1 MYRRSGSMLLVII
14 CALMLPAI
22 PAAQQGTTEVRGQVT
37 DAQGGVLP
45 GVTVTVRNQDTG
57 MYRETVSNAEGTFF
71 VSGIVPGMYQIE
83 AELQGFK
90 KYSRRDVRLEIGKTA
105 TADVRLDVG
114 SLTEVIDVRA
124 ETPIVDVTSK
134 EVGGSVTA
142 RELVE
147 LPSVNRNFVGF
158 VGLLPGIIPSISTE
172 SFGSDSVT
180 VNGQDPRN
188 NNYML
193 DGANN
198 NDDVIGQRAGTQ
210 ARTAIESVQ
219 EFQVIT
225 NQFDAEFGRT
235 TGAVINAVTKQG
247 TNRFRGSAFG
257 FFQDASLTKRD
268 FFAELGD
275 LPKPD
280 TSQQQ
285 FGGTIGGPILRDR
298 AHFFFSAERVRIDE
312 GITIFTPAR
321 PEFNTTTTERT
332 RVWNTVVRA
341 DHQLTPNQTWGVRW
355 LREASPQFNQVI
367 GDVTLD
373 AAREESDVDQ
383 TVVGTL
389 NSVLGNTR
397 VNTLRV
403 AWTQEDVAFANPCFN
418 TNGRIQANCLPT
430 LAFDT
435 FTTQQSAVAQA
446 RVNDAYQ
453 LEDTFSWFVPGR
465 RGDHDIKAGI
475 QLQYSQSKNDT
486 QDNLN
491 GTFSFSQS
499 NGPFNPAD
507 PRTYPDRFTI
517 RVPGAG
523 RSVNKSQSLGA
534 FIQDKWTIA
543 RNFTITAGLRYDV
556 EKVVLPEKD
565 NPLFDSEDDYPVDA
579 NNLQPRLGLAYN
591 IGGRTVVRGGYG
603 RFFDKTHF
611 EIINGVLTNTPF
623 TTSFNRNFPLNGAD
637 PGPQQG
643 LLPTDPFLV
652 NGPVIT
658 DAMRAEL
665 QQMFSGATVRNTGAT
680 FDNPDRVMP
689 YTDQLSLG
697 VERQIGPELS
707 VSADYVRAF
716 GRDMLMAVALNPTLR
731 ATTSTTSQNVRQ
743 GSATLSL
750 ITAGLQERYANFA
763 PFSGAVTTFQN
774 VGRTDYDAL
783 MLQAEKRFSNNY
795 SLRASYTLAYSRG
808 NTSGAG
814 APASP
819 FQVLDDL
826 NLDLNEGPT
835 NFDQRHNLVVSGSAI
850 VPRTRGLT
858 VSWVARALSGSPL
871 TIIDSTIDA
880 DRNGT
885 LADPLDAGTY
895 AGTGANTIEV
905 DFDGSRNGAYGPGF
919 FKLDMRLGY
928 KFNLGNQR
936 TLDVFGE
943 IFNVTDRV
951 NFANPTGDRASA
963 NFLTLTSLS
972 TSSTPRTGQFGIRF
986 GF

>member
-1 MYRRSGSMLLVII
+1 V
-14 CALMLPAI
+14 PAS
-22 PAAQQGTTEVRGQVT
+22 AGAQQGTTEVRGQVT
-37 DAQGGVLP
+37 DPQGAVLP
-45 GVTVTVRNQDTG
+45 GANVVIRNQDTG
-57 MYRETVSNAEGTFF
+57 TFRETVTNADGTYF

-83 AELQGFK
+83 AVMQGYK
-90 KYSRRDVRLEIGKTA
+90 KYSRKDVRLEIGKTA
-105 TADVRLDVG
+105 TADVRLELG
-114 SLTEVIDVRA
+114 SFEETVNVSA
-124 ETPIVDVTSK
+124 EAPIVDVTSK

-247 TNRFRGSAFG
+247 TNAFRGSAFS
-257 FFQDASLTKRD
+257 FFQDAALTERD
-268 FFAELGD
+268 YFARLNN

-280 TSQQQ
+280 TAQQQ
-285 FGGTIGGPILRDR
+285 FGGTIGGPIVRNR
-298 AHFFFSAERVRIDE
+298 AHFFFSLERVRIDE
-312 GITIFTPAR
+312 GITINVPAR
-321 PEFNTTTTERT
+321 PEFNTTTTEAT

-341 DHQLTPNQTWGVRW
+341 DHQLTNNNAWGVRW
-355 LREASPQFNQVI
+355 LREASPQFNQII

-373 AAREESDVDQ
+373 AAREEADVDQ
-383 TVVGTL
+383 TLVGSL

-397 VNTLRV
+397 VNSLRL
-403 AWTQEDVAFANPCFN
+403 AWTQEDVSFANPCFN
-418 TNGRIQANCLPT
+418 ANGRVQANCEPT
-430 LAFDT
+430 LAFST
-435 FTTQQSAVAQA
+435 FTTQQSNTAQA

-453 LEDTFSWFVPGR
+453 LEDTLSWFIPGR
-465 RGDHDIKAGI
+465 HGDHDIKAGV
-475 QLQYSQSKNDT
+475 QLQHSQSRNDT

-491 GTFSFSQS
+491 GTFSFSRS
-499 NGPFNPAD
+499 NDPFDPANPF
-507 PRTYPDRFTI
+507 TYPDRFSI
-517 RVPGAG
+517 RVPGRG
-523 RSVNKSQSLGA
+523 GSFNKSQSLGA
-534 FIQDKWTIA
+534 FIQDKWKISNALTL
-543 RNFTITAGLRYDV
+543 TLGLRYDV
-556 EKVVLPEKD
+556 EKVTVPEVD
-565 NPLFDSEDDYPVDA
+565 NPLFASPDDYPVDA

-591 IGGRTVVRGGYG
+591 LGGTTVVRGGYG
-603 RFFDKTHF
+603 RFYDKTHF
-611 EIINGVLTNTPF
+611 EVIGGVLTNTPF
-623 TTSFNRNFPLNGAD
+623 TTSFTRNFPLNNAD
-637 PGPQQG
+637 PNPQQG

-658 DAMRAEL
+658 DSMRAEL
-665 QQMFSGATVRNTGAT
+665 QRLFPSGANVRNTGAT
-680 FDNPDRVMP
+680 FDNPNRVLP

-697 VERQIGPELS
+697 FERQIASNLS
-707 VSADYVRAF
+707 VSADYVHAF

-731 ATTSTTSQNVRQ
+731 ATTSVTSPNVRQ
-743 GSATLSL
+743 GSPRLST
-750 ITAGLQERYANFA
+750 ITAGLQSIYPGFA
-763 PFSGAVTTFQN
+763 PFSAGVTTFEN
-774 VGRTDYDAL
+774 VGETDYDAL
-783 MLQAEKRFSNNY
+783 MFQVEKRYSHNFSA
-795 SLRASYTLAYSRG
+795 RMSYTLAYSRG

-835 NFDQRHNLVVSGSAI
+835 SFDQRHNFVVSGSAR
-850 VPRTRGLT
+850 VPRTGGLT
-858 VSWVARALSGSPL
+858 VSWVARALSGSPF
-871 TIIDSTIDA
+871 TISNSTIDA

-885 LADPLDAGTY
+885 LSDPLPAGTY
-895 AGTGANTIEV
+895 S
-905 DFDGSRNGAYGPGF
+905 GSGENAITVESEGGRNGAYGPGF
-919 FKLDMRLGY
+919 FKLDLRMGYRLD
-928 KFNLGNQR
+928 LGNRR

-943 IFNVTDRV
+943 LFNLTDRA
-951 NFANPTGDRASA
+951 NFANPTGDQASV
-963 NFLTLTSLS
+963 NFLRLTGLS
-972 TSSTPRTGQFGIRF
+972 ASTQPRTGQIGIRF